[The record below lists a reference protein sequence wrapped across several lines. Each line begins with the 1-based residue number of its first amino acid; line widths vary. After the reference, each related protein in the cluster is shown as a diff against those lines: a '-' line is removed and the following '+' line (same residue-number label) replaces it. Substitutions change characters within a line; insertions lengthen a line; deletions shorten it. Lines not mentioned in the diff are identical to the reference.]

1 MLDIATA
8 RASRA
13 DADAI
18 LPRKEN
24 VMTTTQT
31 DFATKGLFI
40 NGEWHAGTHEPELKV
55 INPATEEVIAVVP
68 QAGVAETDLAIEA
81 ARRAFDHGPWPRM
94 HPRERS
100 AYMLRMTEVMERR
113 RSELYDL
120 ELAET
125 GAAHP
130 INEANM
136 VNFPLAVFRDYAQRI
151 TPELKLESPMAPFS
165 WDGTGLGQGVVVR
178 EPIGV
183 AGLIAAFNFPMPL
196 SVFKCG
202 PALAAGCTMVLKPSP
217 FTPLSALFVAEAA
230 EEADLPPGVL
240 NVVVG
245 DVPVGERMTRSAKVD
260 VVSFTGSDVVG
271 RKVYAQA
278 AETLKRVVLEL
289 GGKSA
294 NIICDDADLERAV
307 MAVVGNM
314 TMHAGQGCSL
324 LTRTLVHRSRFD
336 ELIDLLRAALA
347 GFVIGNPADRTTTL
361 GPLMNAAQLN
371 RVERYVE
378 LGKAEGGEVVIG
390 GKRPEHLERGF
401 FYEPTVFVKVDN
413 SMRIARE
420 EIFGPVEVVI
430 PFDTD
435 DEAIAIANDSDY
447 GLGGGVWAKD
457 PGRAYKIAKAMRTG
471 YIDING
477 GGAPLSPHGPFGGYK
492 SSGVGREWG
501 DFGVA
506 EFMEVKSIA
515 WSAAS
520 G

>member
-1 MLDIATA
+1 
-8 RASRA
+8 
-13 DADAI
+13 
-18 LPRKEN
+18 
-24 VMTTTQT
+24 
-31 DFATKGLFI
+31 
-40 NGEWHAGTHEPELKV
+40 
-55 INPATEEVIAVVP
+55 
-68 QAGVAETDLAIEA
+68 
-81 ARRAFDHGPWPRM
+81 
-94 HPRERS
+94 
-100 AYMLRMTEVMERR
+100 
-113 RSELYDL
+113 
-120 ELAET
+120 
-125 GAAHP
+125 
-130 INEANM
+130 
-136 VNFPLAVFRDYAQRI
+136 
-151 TPELKLESPMAPFS
+151 
-165 WDGTGLGQGVVVR
+165 
-178 EPIGV
+178 
-183 AGLIAAFNFPMPL
+183 
-196 SVFKCG
+196 VFKCG